1 MYNGWHNLQP
11 GSGLPELARQL
22 PFPHFPNLSENLTQL
37 A

>member
-1 MYNGWHNLQP
+1 MP

-22 PFPHFPNLSENLTQL
+22 PFHHFPNLSENLTQL

>member
-1 MYNGWHNLQP
+1 MP

-22 PFPHFPNLSENLTQL
+22 PLPHFQNLSENLTQL